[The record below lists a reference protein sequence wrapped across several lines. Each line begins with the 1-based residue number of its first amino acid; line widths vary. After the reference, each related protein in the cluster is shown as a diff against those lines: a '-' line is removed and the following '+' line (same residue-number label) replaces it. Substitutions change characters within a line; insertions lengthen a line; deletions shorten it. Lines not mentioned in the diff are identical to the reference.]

1 MTEHENTTEVPLSL
15 EAGTLLKNKRES
27 LGMTQKH
34 VANRL
39 RLRVSVIQNIE
50 NNRFEPQQVAT
61 FTRGYLRSYAKLV
74 GLDEKTVLAALEQ
87 TSEAHVQPQET
98 EMQSFSRKTKHE
110 KHNSRI
116 MLLTWVIAIVIIGIS
131 GAWWWQNQQ
140 EDSLAQV
147 VTEANLDVEPSAAE
161 IADIDQFSADE
172 LIASTPAEIA
182 EIDQLSAD
190 KLMASSRDEIAST
203 DIKPAIEGVT
213 LAASDGDALETTTP
227 ELAVNED
234 EVSEIIPD
242 APVAIIEAADEE
254 QEPKL
259 VVPEGMTRLTM
270 KFKADCWIQ
279 VKDVNGKTLVSGTR
293 KPGQDVELAGKAPF
307 KVILGA
313 PEGVTMTFASEPVDL
328 SGYTSGK
335 VARFT
340 LPL

>member
-1 MTEHENTTEVPLSL
+1 MTEHENTNEVPLSM

-34 VANRL
+34 VADRL
-39 RLRVSVIQNIE
+39 RLRVSVIEDIE
-50 NNRFEPQQVAT
+50 NNRFEAQQVTT

-74 GLDEKTVLAALEQ
+74 GLDEKIVLAALEQ
-87 TSEAHVQPQET
+87 TSEVHVKPQET

-116 MLLTWVIAIVIIGIS
+116 MLLTWAIAIVITGIS

-140 EDSLAQV
+140 ENSLAQV
-147 VTEANLDVEPSAAE
+147 VTESSSETEQTADD
-161 IADIDQFSADE
+161 ADIDLMSADE
-172 LIASTPAEIA
+172 LIASTPAE
-182 EIDQLSAD
+182 
-190 KLMASSRDEIAST
+190 
-203 DIKPAIEGVT
+203 V
-213 LAASDGDALETTTP
+213 
-227 ELAVNED
+227 
-234 EVSEIIPD
+234 
-242 APVAIIEAADEE
+242 APVAEVTEAVSSADATVSEAESAVAATEE
-254 QEPKL
+254 AVTEAVAQEPVAVIEDAQATQEPMTP
-259 VVPEGMTRLTM
+259 VVPEGMTLLTM

-279 VKDVNGKTLVSGTR
+279 VKDSNGKTLVSGTR

>member
-1 MTEHENTTEVPLSL
+1 MTEHENTNEVPLSI

-27 LGMTQKH
+27 LGMTQKQ
-34 VANRL
+34 VADRL
-39 RLRVSVIQNIE
+39 RLRVSVIEDIE
-50 NNRFEPQQVAT
+50 NNRFESQQVAT
-61 FTRGYLRSYAKLV
+61 FTRGYLRSYAKFV
-74 GLDEKTVLAALEQ
+74 GLDEKVVLVALEQ
-87 TSEAHVQPQET
+87 TADVKPKEQEI

-131 GAWWWQNQQ
+131 AAWWWQNQQ
-140 EDSLAQV
+140 ENSLAQV
-147 VTEANLDVEPSAAE
+147 VAEANVETSQPSADE
-161 IADIDQFSADE
+161 IADIDLMTEEE
-172 LIASTPAEIA
+172 LIASTPAE
-182 EIDQLSAD
+182 
-190 KLMASSRDEIAST
+190 
-203 DIKPAIEGVT
+203 
-213 LAASDGDALETTTP
+213 LAASNNTASESSINAAQT
-227 ELAVNED
+227 D
-234 EVSEIIPD
+234 EVVPAETEESTTE
-242 APVAIIEAADEE
+242 ATQQPVAVIEAAEE
-254 QEPKL
+254 IQDASP
-259 VVPEGMTRLTM
+259 VVPEGMTLLTM

-279 VKDVNGKTLVSGTR
+279 VKDTNGKTLVSGTQ

>member
-1 MTEHENTTEVPLSL
+1 MTEQQKTNEVPLSM

-34 VANRL
+34 VADRL
-39 RLRVSVIQNIE
+39 RLRVSVIEDIE
-50 NNRFEPQQVAT
+50 NNRFESQQVAT

-74 GLDEKTVLAALEQ
+74 GLDEKNVLAALEQ
-87 TSEAHVQPQET
+87 HSEVHVQEQET

-116 MLLTWVIAIVIIGIS
+116 MLLTWVIAIVIVGIS
-131 GAWWWQNQQ
+131 AAWWWQNQQ
-140 EDSLAQV
+140 EDSLTQV
-147 VTEANLDVEPSAAE
+147 VSESSLDAE
-161 IADIDQFSADE
+161 QMAVDIEKIDSISADE

-182 EIDQLSAD
+182 PTMVESVV
-190 KLMASSRDEIAST
+190 E
-203 DIKPAIEGVT
+203 
-213 LAASDGDALETTTP
+213 
-227 ELAVNED
+227 
-234 EVSEIIPD
+234 SEP
-242 APVAIIEAADEE
+242 APVSAADDSAQAVTAEVVDAVATDASENEPAMVEVAEE
-254 QEPKL
+254 SSEPSV
-259 VVPEGMTRLTM
+259 VVPEGMTLLTM
-270 KFKADCWIQ
+270 KFAADCWIQ
-279 VKDVNGKTLVSGTR
+279 VKDVNGRTLVSGTR